1 MTAARLIGGWLGFS
15 RPHSPAAYPKRA
27 SDLEAPVPP
36 CRGFFLE
43 PGHYSR
49 VCSIVRLYAIR
60 ASVKQP
66 NLNEILEAP
75 VRIESGAFHWAN
87 GSARVTEQL
96 LCTTNRERPQAT

>member
-1 MTAARLIGGWLGFS
+1 
-15 RPHSPAAYPKRA
+15 
-27 SDLEAPVPP
+27 
-36 CRGFFLE
+36 
-43 PGHYSR
+43 
-49 VCSIVRLYAIR
+49 LYAIR

-96 LCTTNRERPQAT
+96 LCPTNRERPQAT